1 MSDTGHS
8 VEEIKKHVRVYMLV
22 FGSLAV
28 LTAVTVVV
36 GYLELP
42 FVPALIVALLIATV
56 KAGLVAAYFMH
67 LVSEE
72 QVIRWLVWL
81 SLALLL
87 VMFFLFSVYY
97 VDQGGTE
104 IFGF

>member
-8 VEEIKKHVRVYMLV
+8 IEEIKKHVRVYMLV
-22 FGSLAV
+22 FASLAV
-28 LTAVTVVV
+28 LTVVTVVV

-42 FVPALIVALLIATV
+42 FAPALIVALLIATV

-72 QVIRWLVWL
+72 QIIRWLVWL
-81 SLALLL
+81 SLGLLL
-87 VMFFLFSVYY
+87 SMFLILSVYY
-97 VDQGGTE
+97 VDQVGTE